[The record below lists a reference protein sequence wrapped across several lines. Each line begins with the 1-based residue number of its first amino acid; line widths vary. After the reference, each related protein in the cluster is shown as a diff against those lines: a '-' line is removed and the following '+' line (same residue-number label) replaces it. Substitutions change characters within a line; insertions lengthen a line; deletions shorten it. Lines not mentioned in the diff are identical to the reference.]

1 MLSFLV
7 SLFLVY
13 IQTIDSR
20 ISLLNYKYN
29 FNKSRINT
37 FPRNVIIEIPTT
49 IKGNLEARYIG
60 IKPNFTSQEALEWW
74 EREAPGYYKFVSEQ
88 IKLSAE
94 ERKKRPS
101 PIIPKTEEILEKL
114 GSWGHYYDWGTKEI
128 ASWEKKNP
136 PAPNLMPLLGHY
148 KKLKAE
154 VLAKQKHREMEK
166 VTEFCSELKR
176 EREELLQW
184 AKEEEKAGRL
194 KCECKNTTDVTKF
207 TERYTPPADSKWDGR
222 WREGLWSLEKE

>member
-1 MLSFLV
+1 MSSDKQTLCAEMLSFRV
-7 SLFLVY
+7 CLFLLYAFSV
-13 IQTIDSR
+13 DSR
-20 ISLLNYKYN
+20 ISFLNYRYS

-37 FPRNVIIEIPTT
+37 FPKNVILEIPTT

-60 IKPNFTSQEALEWW
+60 ISPNFTSQEAQEWW

-101 PIIPKTEEILEKL
+101 PKLPKTEEIIKNL

-148 KKLKAE
+148 KKLKAV
-154 VLAKQKHREMEK
+154 VLAKQREREIEN
-166 VTEFCSELKR
+166 VTEFCSAIKR
-176 EREELLQW
+176 DKEELL
-184 AKEEEKAGRL
+184 
-194 KCECKNTTDVTKF
+194 
-207 TERYTPPADSKWDGR
+207 
-222 WREGLWSLEKE
+222 